1 MLSNGAMDLFNSIL
15 EDWNTGTQKA
25 VYLQHR
31 NQVVRKLIEQESTL
45 SQARKLFVADVLK
58 SDDYAALKRECHVNS
73 KSLKRELNDIN
84 IKLTDIDKQSQLDS
98 RSFVNILQRF
108 PNLDTADK
116 KHLANLIPPLM
127 IDFQTGDM
135 SLELYGG
142 LSKILSIKRQV
153 KK

>member
-1 MLSNGAMDLFNSIL
+1 MGKC
-15 EDWNTGTQKA
+15 TG
-25 VYLQHR
+25 
-31 NQVVRKLIEQESTL
+31 ISFI

-58 SDDYAALKRECHVNS
+58 SDDYAALKRECHINS

-84 IKLTDIDKQSQLDS
+84 VKLTDIDKQNQLEN
-98 RSFVNILQRF
+98 RSFSNILKRF

-127 IDFQTGDM
+127 VDFQTGDM
-135 SLELYGG
+135 SLGLNGG